1 MEKEVNLKTV
11 LYSELFM
18 DKEQDAKINFS
29 MFVGIDQE
37 HLINLNVE
45 LKSLVSSYVQNQ
57 INIEGKSKEQVAQEI
72 DKIKSIFDESL
83 KETFSH

>member
-18 DKEQDAKINFS
+18 DKEKEPKINFS
-29 MFVGIDQE
+29 MFIGLDQE

-45 LKSLVSSYVQNQ
+45 LKTLIESYIKNQ
-57 INIEGKSKEQVAQEI
+57 ISIEGKSKDQVAQEI
-72 DKIKSIFDESL
+72 QGIKSIFDDSL
-83 KETFSH
+83 KAIA